1 MSDGRQRRAKAK
13 DGLWKGLNPTMAL
26 AAKSFVLAFV
36 LFAVRDVEAAG
47 AAFERIRSWIEGTLD
62 WYYISMVCA
71 CLFACLFLPCSRF
84 GRIRLGDDASEPEFR
99 TSSWLAMLFSA
110 GVGIGLLF
118 FSIAEPI
125 FYFDNSQSAGYPNN
139 PLADLAGAVSLD
151 EPRAV
156 HAMRVVYFHWGMHGW
171 AVYALVGLCLAYF
184 GFRKKLP
191 LTLRSALYPLIG
203 DRIYGPIGDIVDL
216 LAVFGTVF
224 GIATTLGLGASQIA
238 TGLDVLLGVDP
249 GLVTQVTLIAAI
261 SVAATLSA
269 VSGVS
274 RGIRILSEW
283 NIGLS
288 VVLLGSFLFLG
299 PGTWLVGFLATSIG
313 EYLWHAL
320 PMGFWIADDPGQ
332 AVWQNR
338 WTIFYWGWWISWA
351 PFVGMF
357 IARISRGRTLREFM
371 LGVLVVPTALGLLWI
386 GVFGGN
392 AIHLELNAAGGV
404 GTAGI
409 IELVRDAHYEAAL
422 YGTIDRLSD
431 IGWLTWAMSALAT
444 LLLGTWFITSSDSGT
459 LVITTLVSMG
469 DPHPPQRFRIVWGLG
484 IGVVAAVLLL
494 ADGLQALQTAAMAA
508 ALPVSIVLL
517 LMIAGLMKSLAQD
530 P

>member
-62 WYYISMVCA
+62 WYYVSVVCA

-203 DRIYGPIGDIVDL
+203 DRIYGP
-216 LAVFGTVF
+216 
-224 GIATTLGLGASQIA
+224 
-238 TGLDVLLGVDP
+238 
-249 GLVTQVTLIAAI
+249 
-261 SVAATLSA
+261 
-269 VSGVS
+269 
-274 RGIRILSEW
+274 
-283 NIGLS
+283 
-288 VVLLGSFLFLG
+288 
-299 PGTWLVGFLATSIG
+299 
-313 EYLWHAL
+313 
-320 PMGFWIADDPGQ
+320 
-332 AVWQNR
+332 
-338 WTIFYWGWWISWA
+338 
-351 PFVGMF
+351 
-357 IARISRGRTLREFM
+357 
-371 LGVLVVPTALGLLWI
+371 
-386 GVFGGN
+386 
-392 AIHLELNAAGGV
+392 
-404 GTAGI
+404 
-409 IELVRDAHYEAAL
+409 
-422 YGTIDRLSD
+422 
-431 IGWLTWAMSALAT
+431 
-444 LLLGTWFITSSDSGT
+444 
-459 LVITTLVSMG
+459 
-469 DPHPPQRFRIVWGLG
+469 FRIVLWHTSALG
-484 IGVVAAVLLL
+484 VHKPEVELGFRIPFLSASTPTLRINR
-494 ADGLQALQTAAMAA
+494 DG
-508 ALPVSIVLL
+508 
-517 LMIAGLMKSLAQD
+517 D
-530 P
+530 DC